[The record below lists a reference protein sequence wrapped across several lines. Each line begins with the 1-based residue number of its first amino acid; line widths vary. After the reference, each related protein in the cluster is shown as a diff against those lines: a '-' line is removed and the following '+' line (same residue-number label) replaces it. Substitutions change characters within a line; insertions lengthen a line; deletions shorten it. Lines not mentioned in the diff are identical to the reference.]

1 MRDAKDGRRQNA
13 SPPCARSVWECGTTN
28 AKGKAKTWG
37 QKHESRTFFC
47 RHFSACRLVPCKRK
61 DARAQRRWKRRKG
74 NAFPGDLASLRY
86 LSSAFGCQPESGAG
100 ARAPETAI
108 QPGPVA
114 VNTTRYKS
122 IQVNITKKIRASSM
136 QAHLPLAMSR
146 KGGRQKNGGEKM
158 SCSHLFAP
166 IFLPIRAR
174 AGSPLQAGA
183 DEAG

>member
-1 MRDAKDGRRQNA
+1 MKVEMTGRNEGCKGWTAVKRQPALRAKRFG
-13 SPPCARSVWECGTTN
+13 VWN
-28 AKGKAKTWG
+28 
-37 QKHESRTFFC
+37 
-47 RHFSACRLVPCKRK
+47 
-61 DARAQRRWKRRKG
+61 D
-74 NAFPGDLASLRY
+74 
-86 LSSAFGCQPESGAG
+86 SSAFGRQPESGAG